1 MPLACY
7 HWAMK
12 VLSLLPWADWLA
24 LFAYIS
30 AWMGYA
36 WFATVWSLRRPSL
49 IASTNRYRRFWM
61 LQSTARNP
69 RVLDGIIVQSLS
81 TSPSFFASTSI
92 IITGGLFALMGTT
105 DKAAELV
112 REIPFAQQ
120 TPILVFEFKVLILVA
135 IFVYAFFRF
144 SWSMR
149 QYTFASLVIGSMP
162 DPEDFA
168 AGKFDREQFAHRAS
182 ALLGLAAETFNSG
195 LRAYYFS
202 FAAMAWFFSPLA
214 FVMATLL
221 VVAILYSRE
230 FRSDVLQVLN
240 D

>member
-1 MPLACY
+1 
-7 HWAMK
+7 MK

-24 LFAYIS
+24 LFAFIA

-36 WFATVWSLRRPSL
+36 WFATVWGFRRPSL
-49 IASTNRYRRFWM
+49 LASTNRYRRFWM
-61 LQSTARNP
+61 LQSTARDP

-120 TPILVFEFKVLILVA
+120 PPILVFELKVLVLVA

-168 AGKFDREQFAHRAS
+168 TGKFDREQFANRAS
-182 ALLGLAAETFNSG
+182 AMLGLAAETFNSG

-214 FVMATLL
+214 FLMATFL